1 MIDLLNLSTFKKPLQ
16 VRWSRVAGGFYVENL
31 FTVECEVCC
40 TLPIFFSLFA
50 GSNNGVTHTHNI
62 HTMEIFLDDKPN
74 FLMCDIFIQEFDD
87 LLAVLEEGMKNR
99 AVGSHG

>member
-31 FTVECEVCC
+31 FTVECEVKQRIY
-40 TLPIFFSLFA
+40 LSVELR
-50 GSNNGVTHTHNI
+50 NGGVALASRTANI
-62 HTMEIFLDDKPN
+62 RTGWQYLPN
-74 FLMCDIFIQEFDD
+74 FVVCVTCIQEFDD